1 MTAVIGILNKHG
13 VTMAAD
19 SAVTVTGGN
28 QKKIYNTAN
37 KLFTL
42 SKHHPIGIMI
52 YSSSTFM
59 STPWEIIIK
68 LYRKEL
74 KDKSFD
80 TVVEY
85 KDDFLKFLKGKD
97 FYTTPEHQLLNL
109 KQFLY
114 WQLDILKDRMIEKL
128 SDDKT
133 EEELL
138 VEFQEIILEDLQ
150 NNIESYN
157 GATNILNDFA
167 DYTLENFKEYAEE
180 GIKEVTDTIF
190 DGIAINDD
198 IFNAIVELYYNHLK
212 TTNFIGITTGIVFGG
227 YGEKEI
233 YPSMVSIQIA
243 EVLDNRL
250 RYYDFDNCE
259 ISDNNNG
266 AIMPYAQ
273 TDVINMF
280 IKGIDPEIDYTYITV
295 FKKLLADYTTT
306 IVGLLNG
313 ENDELAQKINGF
325 DLSILTTEFEKQL
338 NQLKREKQVSPTL
351 DTVAILSKEDLA
363 EMAESLI
370 YLTYLKRRIS
380 STEESVGGPIDV
392 AIISKGDGFIW
403 KKRKHYFEES
413 LNKHFMANYFNN

>member
-42 SKHHPIGIMI
+42 SKHHPVGIMI
-52 YSSSTFM
+52 YDSSTFM

-74 KDKSFD
+74 KNKSFD
-80 TVVEY
+80 KIEEY
-85 KDDFLKFLKGKD
+85 KDDFVKFLKGKE

-114 WQLDILKDRMIEKL
+114 WQLDILKNRMIEKL

-133 EEELL
+133 EDELSA
-138 VEFQEIILEDLQ
+138 EFQEILLEDLQ
-150 NNIESYN
+150 NNIQSYD

-167 DYTLENFKEYAEE
+167 DYTLENFKDYAET

-190 DGIAINDD
+190 EGIAINDD

-233 YPSMVSIQIA
+233 YPSMVSIQVS

-250 RYYDFDNCE
+250 RYFDFDKCE

-273 TDVINMF
+273 IDVINMF
-280 IKGIDPEIDYTYITV
+280 IKGIDPEIDYTYISV
-295 FKKLLADYTTT
+295 FQKLLKDYTHT

-313 ENDELAQKINGF
+313 ENDELAQKINAF
-325 DLSILTTEFEKQL
+325 DLSILVKEFEKQL
-338 NQLKREKQVSPTL
+338 NQLKREKQISPTL

-403 KKRKHYFEES
+403 KKRKHYFDES

>member
-13 VTMAAD
+13 ITMAAD

-74 KDKSFD
+74 KDKSFN
-80 TVVEY
+80 TVKEY
-85 KDDFLKFLKGKD
+85 KDDFILFLKSKD
-97 FYTTPEHQLLNL
+97 YFSSSESQLLNL
-109 KQFLY
+109 KQFVY
-114 WQLDILKDRMIEKL
+114 WQLDVLKNRMIRNL

-133 EEELL
+133 DEELSI
-138 VEFQEIILEDLQ
+138 EFKENILEDLQ
-150 NNIESYN
+150 RNIDSYVDE
-157 GATNILNDFA
+157 TNTLVDFT
-167 DYTLENFKEYAEE
+167 DYTFESFKEYAEAA
-180 GIKEVTDTIF
+180 IKEVTDTIF
-190 DGIAINDD
+190 DDITINDD
-198 IFNAIVELYYNHLK
+198 IFNAILRLYYNHLRDA
-212 TTNFIGITTGIVFGG
+212 NFIGVETGIVFGG
-227 YGEKEI
+227 FGEQEI
-233 YPSMVSIQIA
+233 YPSLISIKVSDVI
-243 EVLDNRL
+243 DNRL
-250 RYYDFDNCE
+250 RYFDFDKCE
-259 ISDNNNG
+259 IADNNNG

-280 IKGIDPEIDYTYITV
+280 IKGIDPEIDYTYSTV
-295 FKKLLADYTTT
+295 FQKFIKNYSDTIIGLLA
-306 IVGLLNG
+306 G
-313 ENDELAQKINGF
+313 ENDELAQKIKDF
-325 DLSILTTEFEKQL
+325 DISILTKEFNIQL
-338 NQLKREKQVSPTL
+338 DQLKREKQISPTL
-351 DTVAILSKEDLA
+351 ETVAILSKEDLA

-380 STEESVGGPIDV
+380 SSEESVGGPIDV

-403 KKRKHYFEES
+403 KKRKHYFEQN
-413 LNKHFMANYFNN
+413 LNKHFMVNYFNN

>member
-13 VTMAAD
+13 LTMAAD

-42 SKHHPIGIMI
+42 SKHHPVGIMI
-52 YSSSTFM
+52 YDSSTFM

-74 KDKSFD
+74 KDNFFN
-80 TVVEY
+80 TIEEY
-85 KDDFLKFLKGKD
+85 KNDFIRFLRDKD

-114 WQLDILKDRMIEKL
+114 WKLDDIKNRVIENL
-128 SDDKT
+128 SDGKS
-133 EEELL
+133 EEELAI
-138 VEFQEIILEDLQ
+138 EFKERMLEDLQ
-150 NNIESYN
+150 MNIDSYA
-157 GATNILNDFA
+157 GATNILSDFE
-167 DYTLENFKEYAEE
+167 DYTLENFRAYSEV
-180 GIKEVTDTIF
+180 GIKEVTDTVF
-190 DGIAINDD
+190 DGIEINDD
-198 IFNAIVELYYNHLK
+198 IFNAIIELYFNHLR
-212 TTNFIGITTGIVFGG
+212 TNNFVGIQTGIIFGG

-233 YPSMVSIQIA
+233 YPSLVSIKISD
-243 EVLDNRL
+243 VLDNKL
-250 RYYDFDNCE
+250 RYYDFDNCH
-259 ISDNNNG
+259 ITDNNNG

-280 IKGIDPEIDYTYITV
+280 IKGIDPEIDNTYITV
-295 FKKLLADYTTT
+295 FEKLLKKYNDA
-306 IVGLLNG
+306 IVDLLNG
-313 ENDELAQKINGF
+313 ENPELAGKIEAF
-325 DLSILTTEFEKQL
+325 DLSVLTKEFNDEL
-338 NQLKREKQVSPTL
+338 IQLKREKQIYPTL

-403 KKRKHYFEES
+403 KKRKHYFEEG
-413 LNKHFMANYFNN
+413 LNKHFMANYFNK

>member
-42 SKHHPIGIMI
+42 SKHHPVGIMI
-52 YSSSTFM
+52 YDSSTFM

-80 TVVEY
+80 TIEEY
-85 KDDFLKFLKGKD
+85 KEDFIKFLKGKD
-97 FYTTPEHQLLNL
+97 FYTTPEYQLLNL

-114 WQLDILKDRMIEKL
+114 WQLDILKNRMIENL
-128 SDDKT
+128 SDGKSED
-133 EEELL
+133 ELS

-150 NNIESYN
+150 NNINSYD
-157 GATNILNDFA
+157 GATNILTDFA
-167 DYTLENFKEYAEE
+167 DYTLENFKEYAEVE
-180 GIKEVTDTIF
+180 IKEVIDTIF
-190 DGIAINDD
+190 DGIVINDN
-198 IFNAIVELYYNHLK
+198 IFNAIIKLYYHHLR
-212 TTNFIGITTGIVFGG
+212 TSNFIGVTTGIVFGG

-233 YPSMVSIQIA
+233 YPSMVSIQVSDVIN
-243 EVLDNRL
+243 NRL
-250 RYYDFDNCE
+250 RYSDFDKCE

-273 TDVINMF
+273 IDVINMF
-280 IKGIDPEIDYTYITV
+280 IKGIDPEIDHTYISV
-295 FKKLLADYTTT
+295 FQKLLKDYTDT

-313 ENDELAQKINGF
+313 ENDDLAQKINGL
-325 DLSILTTEFEKQL
+325 DLSIISKEFEKQL
-338 NQLKREKQVSPTL
+338 NQLKREKQILPTL

-380 STEESVGGPIDV
+380 SSEESVGGPIDV

-403 KKRKHYFEES
+403 KKRKHYFEGD